1 MTNTQAYKHYEFAHL
16 LRGIAALT
24 VALLA
29 HLIGIAWLSPQV
41 MTTLLHVNEVA
52 AKSIPKW
59 IIPLY
64 NLAPLNWAHLGVS
77 LFFLISGFVI
87 PFSCSRLKPAAFF
100 ITRIFR
106 IYPTYW
112 TGFSCSI
119 LTIFILNP
127 DNTIS
132 WKHIG
137 LQYFL
142 VRDLFW
148 LPCLDGISWT
158 LEVEIKFYLLCTLI
172 PHIITKVNTKKL
184 FLISIILGF
193 LAVYLGNMP
202 ISITLPHAIDL
213 SLVYII
219 YMFIGVFFYWHANN
233 FLSSLSLILLILL
246 MQCWFICICFL
257 NPDTTLFSKGIAI
270 NYSISII
277 LFAFCYL
284 WRDTIKC
291 PSFFRWIANI
301 SYPLYVV
308 HPIVGYGLLYQLIYI
323 NNVNSTVA
331 LPLTLIIVFALAH
344 SIHKLVEL
352 PSNLYGKRIAAK
364 LNNLKNTEAYSFVHK
379 AFRLPLN

>member
-1 MTNTQAYKHYEFAHL
+1 
-16 LRGIAALT
+16 
-24 VALLA
+24 
-29 HLIGIAWLSPQV
+29 
-41 MTTLLHVNEVA
+41 
-52 AKSIPKW
+52 
-59 IIPLY
+59 
-64 NLAPLNWAHLGVS
+64 
-77 LFFLISGFVI
+77 
-87 PFSCSRLKPAAFF
+87 
-100 ITRIFR
+100 
-106 IYPTYW
+106 
-112 TGFSCSI
+112 
-119 LTIFILNP
+119 
-127 DNTIS
+127 
-132 WKHIG
+132 
-137 LQYFL
+137 
-142 VRDLFW
+142 
-148 LPCLDGISWT
+148 
-158 LEVEIKFYLLCTLI
+158 
-172 PHIITKVNTKKL
+172 
-184 FLISIILGF
+184 
-193 LAVYLGNMP
+193 
-202 ISITLPHAIDL
+202 
-213 SLVYII
+213 
-219 YMFIGVFFYWHANN
+219 MFIGVFFYWHANN